1 MRNFTRFIKYACKG
15 FQAHVKKGH
24 MDSEISCNFII
35 QILQMVDAWGGW
47 SQFQVLLQ
55 TLKRIASKHGVSIPV
70 VAVRYILDQVKSLNQ
85 SDTTFSATLLS
96 IFLVEWMVLIFV
108 LFGDFQPAVAGSM
121 IGVRLGLA
129 EHIQDTNAIFMLSLD
144 EDDVNSI
151 QEVTKKGKDLLG
163 VIGDCGD
170 EYRRWFWP
178 LFPNFLWLA
187 RS

>member
-1 MRNFTRFIKYACKG
+1 
-15 FQAHVKKGH
+15 

-96 IFLVEWMVLIFV
+96 IFFVE
-108 LFGDFQPAVAGSM
+108 
-121 IGVRLGLA
+121 
-129 EHIQDTNAIFMLSLD
+129 
-144 EDDVNSI
+144 
-151 QEVTKKGKDLLG
+151 
-163 VIGDCGD
+163 
-170 EYRRWFWP
+170 
-178 LFPNFLWLA
+178 
-187 RS
+187 